1 MNLIT
6 WFLVGIFIIII
17 LGIVGNTGQS
27 SILNIQDQLFLINC
41 PDPIFEGVATN
52 VTISGFAVFYTITH
66 DRDINGNF
74 TSNDQD
80 KVGTEFDCTVTNH
93 LFGVSTST
101 REYGATLFS
110 VINYGWFGYVADW
123 LSHTLEKASSL
134 FVLIAYFVTPSNF
147 DIMGFTLDDLEGIA
161 LIIILGVYVFC
172 YIPIAI
178 FVYKAISPFVGGF

>member
-17 LGIVGNTGQS
+17 LGIASNTGQS
-27 SILNIQDQLFLINC
+27 SILNIQDQLFIINC
-41 PDPIFEGVATN
+41 PYPIYEGVATD
-52 VTISGFAVFYTITH
+52 VDISGFTVIYNVTH

-80 KVGTEFDCTVTNH
+80 KVRTEFDCTVTNH
-93 LFGVSTST
+93 LFGVSVST
-101 REYGATLFS
+101 RQYGATAFS
-110 VINYGWFGYVADW
+110 AIPYGWVGYVADW
-123 LSHTLEKASSL
+123 LSHTLQNAGAT
-134 FVLIAYFVTPSNF
+134 FILIAYFVTPSNF
-147 DIMGFTLDDLEGIA
+147 DIMGFTLDDVGGLA
-161 LIIILGVYVFC
+161 LIVIIAVYVFC